1 MPFISEISTLLPMQ
15 PPVAATTP
23 INASSI
29 TCDFLFSDSDH
40 VAWFAFPLRIH
51 LSSVSFHS
59 SIGQWVASL
68 NIISFKHPVTEKNY
82 SSIRNNFPM
91 PQIFS
96 KWKVK
101 SNQWQKWSQLSAASN
116 MFFVLLALLLQSVQT
131 PAEAIATNFT
141 PIILCKILHLFF
153 TIVIQHC
160 ICSEHKN
167 YGSNATRENSVYSE
181 NCTAYSIC
189 CPIAYWRCIVPTYL
203 TSCYLVVG
211 VYYTQCR
218 PPPQTQH
225 SIISIS

>member
-1 MPFISEISTLLPMQ
+1 MQ
-15 PPVAATTP
+15 PP
-23 INASSI
+23 
-29 TCDFLFSDSDH
+29 
-40 VAWFAFPLRIH
+40 H
-51 LSSVSFHS
+51 LSMLRQLPVTFCSPISTMWLDLLFRS
-59 SIGQWVASL
+59 EYICLQSLSILPLLGNGLRLCTSL
-68 NIISFKHPVTEKNY
+68 NIISFKHLVTEKKY

-131 PAEAIATNFT
+131 PAEAIATNFA

-167 YGSNATRENSVYSE
+167 HCSNATTEARENSV
-181 NCTAYSIC
+181 
-189 CPIAYWRCIVPTYL
+189 
-203 TSCYLVVG
+203 
-211 VYYTQCR
+211 
-218 PPPQTQH
+218 
-225 SIISIS
+225 